1 MLTHWKRLWCWQGL
15 GTGGEGDGRGWDG
28 WMASLTQWTWIW
40 VNSGSW
46 WWTGWPGVRWFMRSQ
61 RVGHDWATEL
71 NWTEVTEGFPHSSI
85 GKEPVCSAGYLGL
98 ILGFGRSPEEGNG
111 NPLQYSCLENPM
123 ARGAW
128 QDTVHGAA
136 RVWLDSVT
144 KPPPTIQEHS
154 WPDHDLTSRTKTLTP
169 EVTRPLPQLS

>member
-1 MLTHWKRLWCWQGL
+1 MRWLDGITDSMDVNLSELRELVMDRVAWRAVIHEVAKSWTRL
-15 GTGGEGDGRGWDG
+15 
-28 WMASLTQWTWIW
+28 S
-40 VNSGSW
+40 
-46 WWTGWPGVRWFMRSQ
+46 
-61 RVGHDWATEL
+61 DWTEL
-71 NWTEVTEGFPHSSI
+71 NWTEVTEGFSHSSI

-154 WPDHDLTSRTKTLTP
+154 WPDHDLTSRTKTLIP